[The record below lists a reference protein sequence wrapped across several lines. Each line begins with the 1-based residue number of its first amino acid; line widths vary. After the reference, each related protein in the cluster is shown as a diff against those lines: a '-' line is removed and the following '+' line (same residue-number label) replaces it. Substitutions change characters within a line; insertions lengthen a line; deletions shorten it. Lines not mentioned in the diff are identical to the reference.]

1 MLIGYARVST
11 LDQHLDLQLDALT
24 TAGCEQIFTDK
35 LSGANARPGL
45 DEALAF
51 LRSGDVLVVWKLDRL
66 GRRTVQLLQLI
77 EALKER
83 GIGFKSLSNAI
94 DTTTP
99 EGMFIYRISSSFAE
113 LERDLARERTM
124 AGLQAA
130 RARGRKGGRRPRLTP
145 DQAKLAAKMLDDPTN
160 RVNDIIACVSRPALD
175 AVPRRAAL
183 PEAYLIRGAHP
194 CPVISPRRG
203 STSPLLS
210 ASIWRVN
217 GHQRPV
223 APDAPTHGHGRP
235 SRRRRRRH
243 DQPGL

>member
-1 MLIGYARVST
+1 MHFQSVVCPEMASHNENPILDMINELWECDSTHPGGAMLVGYARVST
-11 LDQHLDLQLDALT
+11 LDQNLNLQLDALT
-24 TAGCEQIFTDK
+24 AAGCEKIFTDK
-35 LSGANARPGL
+35 MSGANARPGL
-45 DEALAF
+45 EEALAF
-51 LRSGDVLVVWKLDRL
+51 LRSGDALVVWKLDRL

-77 EALKER
+77 EELKER

-160 RVNDIIACVSRPALD
+160 KVNDIITAFK
-175 AVPRRAAL
+175 VPRSTLYRAAK
-183 PEAYLIRGAHP
+183 PFRKH
-194 CPVISPRRG
+194 
-203 STSPLLS
+203 TSS
-210 ASIWRVN
+210 EE
-217 GHQRPV
+217 
-223 APDAPTHGHGRP
+223 PTHA
-235 SRRRRRRH
+235 
-243 DQPGL
+243 Q

>member
-1 MLIGYARVST
+1 MQFPRFTGPEIASQKERLILDIPHELWDGKRIISGGAMLIGYARVST
-11 LDQHLDLQLDALT
+11 LDQNLNLQLDALT

-35 LSGANARPGL
+35 MSGANARPGL

-51 LRSGDVLVVWKLDRL
+51 LRPGDVLVVWKLDRL

-77 EALKER
+77 EALKAR

-130 RARGRKGGRRPRLTP
+130 RARGRKGGRRRKLTE

-160 RVNDIIACVSRPALD
+160 KVKDIMAAFK
-175 AVPRRAAL
+175 VPRSTLYRAAQ
-183 PEAYLIRGAHP
+183 PHRKHASTQEHAH
-194 CPVISPRRG
+194 
-203 STSPLLS
+203 
-210 ASIWRVN
+210 A
-217 GHQRPV
+217 Q
-223 APDAPTHGHGRP
+223 
-235 SRRRRRRH
+235 
-243 DQPGL
+243 

>member
-11 LDQHLDLQLDALT
+11 LDQNLNLQLDALT
-24 TAGCEQIFTDK
+24 AAGCEQIFTDK
-35 LSGANARPGL
+35 MSGANARPGL

-77 EALKER
+77 EALKAR

-160 RVNDIIACVSRPALD
+160 RVNDIIAAFH
-175 AVPRRAAL
+175 VPRSTLYRAAQ
-183 PEAYLIRGAHP
+183 PFRKHTSSAGAHP

-210 ASIWRVN
+210 ASSWRVN
-217 GHQRPV
+217 GHRRPV

-235 SRRRRRRH
+235 PRRRRRRH
-243 DQPGL
+243 DHPGL

>member
-11 LDQHLDLQLDALT
+11 LDQNLDLQLDALT
-24 TAGCEQIFTDK
+24 AAGCEQIFTEK
-35 LSGANARPGL
+35 MSGANARPGL

-77 EALKER
+77 EALKAR

-99 EGMFIYRISSSFAE
+99 EGMFLYRISSAFAE
-113 LERDLARERTM
+113 IERDLARERTM

-145 DQAKLAAKMLDDPTN
+145 EQAKLAARMLDDPTN
-160 RVNDIIACVSRPALD
+160 RVNDVIASFHI
-175 AVPRRAAL
+175 PRSTLYRAAQ
-183 PEAYLIRGAHP
+183 PFRK
-194 CPVISPRRG
+194 
-203 STSPLLS
+203 
-210 ASIWRVN
+210 
-217 GHQRPV
+217 
-223 APDAPTHGHGRP
+223 RP
-235 SRRRRRRH
+235 SA
-243 DQPGL
+243 

>member
-1 MLIGYARVST
+1 MLIGYVRVST
-11 LDQHLDLQLDALT
+11 LDQNLNLQLDALT
-24 TAGCEQIFTDK
+24 AAGCEQIFTEK
-35 LSGANARPGL
+35 MSGSKTRPGL

-77 EALKER
+77 EALKAR

-160 RVNDIIACVSRPALD
+160 RVNDIIAWFH
-175 AVPRRAAL
+175 VPRSTLYRAAQ
-183 PEAYLIRGAHP
+183 PFRKHTASEGA
-194 CPVISPRRG
+194 
-203 STSPLLS
+203 
-210 ASIWRVN
+210 
-217 GHQRPV
+217 
-223 APDAPTHGHGRP
+223 THA
-235 SRRRRRRH
+235 
-243 DQPGL
+243 Q